1 MLEKRCKYC
10 EDYYM
15 KGISK
20 NVDSFVER
28 LERGPD
34 TLTNEE
40 IEEEVEV
47 EEDNNTVNAE
57 TNLNIRLNRELDL
70 VKYW

>member
-1 MLEKRCKYC
+1 MPKIFRNDEGIVLICGHGYHINCYDMLEKRCKYC

-40 IEEEVEV
+40 I
-47 EEDNNTVNAE
+47 
-57 TNLNIRLNRELDL
+57 
-70 VKYW
+70 